1 MPDQRNMLDQTKMT
15 APIPAV
21 GAAGEQSQNL
31 KTNDIIPK
39 DRKNNNSLHTL
50 SMTELYDTTYPPKA
64 AIIDGL
70 LYAGTY
76 LFVGAPKIGKSFFM
90 AQLSYHVATG
100 TSLWQYDVHPGEVL
114 YLALED
120 DYARIQKRLYK
131 MFGSEDTPNLHFATQ
146 SMTLGGGLLDQ
157 LEAFLAHHPETRLM
171 IVDTL
176 QKIREIGSDKYNYAN
191 DYEIVGRLKAF
202 SDKHNLCLLIV
213 HHTRKMESEDSFDM
227 ISGTNGLLGAADG
240 AFIMQKKRRTDN
252 TALLD
257 IVGRDQPD
265 QELTLEFNRERCV
278 WEFQGA
284 ETELWKL
291 PPDPLLE
298 AVAKVLTPEQPEWS
312 GTPTELLERLP
323 GVGIQ
328 ANILTRKLNVSA
340 DRLYNDYGIRYESR
354 RTHEG
359 RVVKLTLEN
368 SGA

>member
-1 MPDQRNMLDQTKMT
+1 MIENRKAI

-21 GAAGEQSQNL
+21 GAAGEQSHGSKTTNIITEKSRTDNLNTGNL
-31 KTNDIIPK
+31 K
-39 DRKNNNSLHTL
+39 TL

-70 LYAGTY
+70 LYAGAY

-100 TSLWQYDVHPGEVL
+100 ISLWQYDVHPGEVL

-202 SDKHNLCLLIV
+202 SDSIISACSSST
-213 HHTRKMESEDSFDM
+213 TRARW
-227 ISGTNGLLGAADG
+227 NP
-240 AFIMQKKRRTDN
+240 R
-252 TALLD
+252 TAL
-257 IVGRDQPD
+257 
-265 QELTLEFNRERCV
+265 T
-278 WEFQGA
+278 
-284 ETELWKL
+284 
-291 PPDPLLE
+291 
-298 AVAKVLTPEQPEWS
+298 
-312 GTPTELLERLP
+312 
-323 GVGIQ
+323 
-328 ANILTRKLNVSA
+328 
-340 DRLYNDYGIRYESR
+340 
-354 RTHEG
+354 
-359 RVVKLTLEN
+359 
-368 SGA
+368 

>member
-1 MPDQRNMLDQTKMT
+1 MPDQRNMLGQTKMT

-100 TSLWQYDVHPGEVL
+100 ISLWQYDVHSGEVL

-213 HHTRKMESEDSFDM
+213 HHTAQD
-227 ISGTNGLLGAADG
+227 
-240 AFIMQKKRRTDN
+240 
-252 TALLD
+252 
-257 IVGRDQPD
+257 
-265 QELTLEFNRERCV
+265 
-278 WEFQGA
+278 
-284 ETELWKL
+284 
-291 PPDPLLE
+291 
-298 AVAKVLTPEQPEWS
+298 
-312 GTPTELLERLP
+312 
-323 GVGIQ
+323 
-328 ANILTRKLNVSA
+328 
-340 DRLYNDYGIRYESR
+340 GIR
-354 RTHEG
+354 G
-359 RVVKLTLEN
+359 QL
-368 SGA
+368 